1 MIGELAARL
10 APRLLWHRRARTWHI
25 DTGEPEAVLLPYL
38 ANRRQLSIDVGAAV
52 GSYTALFVPLSRRVI
67 AFEPVP
73 QFAAALRKMFA
84 GTLIVRIE
92 QVALSD
98 QSGSRSMQV
107 PRDCFWRSTIES
119 NNRLPF
125 STDLEL
131 IPVTT
136 RSLDEYEFH
145 DVGLIKIDVE
155 GHELAVL
162 RGAADTIHRE
172 RPNVLVEVVEQL
184 CSGTLAGTFGFFA
197 AAGYRGYFLFDGKL
211 ESLPSFDRT
220 VHQDVGN
227 LDARGGRTDRYVSN
241 FVFVPA
247 EHPVRTRLERLRGR
261 AANVSAR
268 PAAGSS

>member
-1 MIGELAARL
+1 
-10 APRLLWHRRARTWHI
+10 LLWQRRARTWHI
-25 DTGEPEAVLLPYL
+25 DTREPETVLLPYL
-38 ANRRQLSIDVGAAV
+38 AERRRLSIDVGAAA
-52 GSYTALFVPLSRRVI
+52 GCYTALLVPLSRRVV

-73 QFAAALRKMFA
+73 QFAAALRTMFA

-98 QSGSRSMQV
+98 QSGARSMQV
-107 PRDCFWRSTIES
+107 PRDCFWRSTIEN
-119 NNRLPF
+119 NNRLAY
-125 STDLEL
+125 SADLET

-136 RSLDEYEFH
+136 RSLDDYAFH
-145 DVGLIKIDVE
+145 NVGLIKIDVE

-162 RGAADTIHRE
+162 HGAADTIHRE

-211 ESLPSFDRT
+211 EPLARFDRA
-220 VHQDVGN
+220 VHQNVSN
-227 LDARGGRTDRYVSN
+227 LDTRGGRTERYVSN
-241 FVFVPA
+241 FVFVAA
-247 EHPVRTRLERLRGR
+247 EHPVCTRLERLRGR
-261 AANVSAR
+261 AADVSAR